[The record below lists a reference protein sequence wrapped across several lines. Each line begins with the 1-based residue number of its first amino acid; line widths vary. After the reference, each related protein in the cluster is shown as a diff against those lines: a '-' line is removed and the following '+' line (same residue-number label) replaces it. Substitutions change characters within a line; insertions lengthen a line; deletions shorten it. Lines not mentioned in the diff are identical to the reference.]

1 MTTNAPA
8 VPNASTPKIFV
19 AGGGNEMKKTQY
31 LLLLDDVL
39 LVDCCEERMKQLR
52 SEYSMKTLTM
62 IENPQHRF
70 YHCLLGCLNKK

>member
-8 VPNASTPKIFV
+8 VPNASIPKTF
-19 AGGGNEMKKTQY
+19 ATGGENGMKKIQY
-31 LLLLDDVL
+31 RVLLDDVL
-39 LVDCCEERMKQLR
+39 VVDCCEERMKRLR
-52 SEYSMKTLTM
+52 SEYSMKILTT

>member
-1 MTTNAPA
+1 
-8 VPNASTPKIFV
+8 
-19 AGGGNEMKKTQY
+19 MKKTQY

-62 IENPQHRF
+62 IENPQRPF
-70 YHCLLGCLNKK
+70 RHCLIGCLKKK